1 MTARILIIEDNAMN
15 RELMDYL
22 LRSFGFE
29 TFKAV
34 DGRIGFDV
42 ARRELP
48 DMIVCD
54 IQMPEI
60 DGYEFAKLAA
70 ATPELRHIPLVAV
83 TAYAM
88 VGDRDKVLAQGFD
101 GYISKPIEP
110 MGLIQT
116 INAFLPP
123 HLRAGTVEPKVPPTY
138 VARPVKRPTTV
149 LVLDDSPF
157 NLELKRDLL
166 EPHGY
171 EVLTVDNAADALAL
185 AKERL
190 PDLIISDVGMS
201 EGSGFDFIRLV
212 KADPRLEAIPFI
224 FLSSTHWNE
233 ESRKLGLELGAFRY
247 LLRPLES
254 AVLLAE
260 IQACLKA

>member
-15 RELMDYL
+15 RELI
-22 LRSFGFE
+22 GFE
-29 TFKAV
+29 TLKAV

-70 ATPELRHIPLVAV
+70 ATPELCDIPLVAV

-254 AVLLAE
+254 SVLLAE

>member
-29 TFKAV
+29 TLKAV

-42 ARRELP
+42 ARRERP
-48 DMIVCD
+48 DLIVCD

-70 ATPELRHIPLVAV
+70 ATPELRDIPLVAV

-88 VGDRDKVLAQGFD
+88 VGDRDKVLAHGFD
-101 GYISKPIEP
+101 GYIAKPIEP
-110 MGLIQT
+110 MGFIQI

-138 VARPVKRPTTV
+138 AARPVKHPTTV

-190 PDLIISDVGMS
+190 PDLIISDVGMA

-254 AVLLAE
+254 SVLLAE

>member
-42 ARRELP
+42 ARRERP

-54 IQMPEI
+54 IQMPEV
-60 DGYEFAKLAA
+60 DGYEFAKLAG
-70 ATPELRHIPLVAV
+70 ATAELRDIPLVAV

-101 GYISKPIEP
+101 GYVAKPIEP
-110 MGLIQT
+110 MEFIQT

-123 HLRAGTVEPKVPPTY
+123 HLRAGTVEPKEPQTY
-138 VARPVKRPTTV
+138 VTRPVQRPTTI

-157 NLELKRDLL
+157 NLELKRGLL

-171 EVLTVDNAADALAL
+171 EVLTIDNATGALAL

-201 EGSGFDFIRLV
+201 EGSGFDFIRAV
-212 KADPRLEAIPFI
+212 KADPQLKAIPFI

-254 AVLLAE
+254 SVLLAE
-260 IQACLKA
+260 IQACLQN